1 MKEKVEQR
9 KNSSETS
16 SQKGFFEEQA
26 IHKWEFVI
34 LLGLIMGLNALCV
47 DSLLPALS
55 PMKKALEVSGE
66 NKMQLVFSFLFFGL
80 ALGQLFYGT
89 LSDSFGRK
97 MPMYA
102 GFVVL
107 IIGTVLSI
115 FAQSLGFLLF
125 ARFLQ
130 GFGLASPKTLSL
142 AIVRDQFEGEKMA
155 RILSFVRAV
164 FVLIPTVAPALGL
177 LIITLASWQTI
188 FVVMAVFSGVL
199 LIWFYVRMPETLEE
213 EDRLDLSYEQVKKS
227 IQTIAEHKAAL
238 AYTLLAGLCTGAFIG
253 FLNCA
258 QPLLQEHYQLKQQF
272 VFYMGGIS
280 LCSGIASLGN
290 SWLVQKYSM
299 LPLMIGSL
307 VVLSAL
313 SAVVGGGILIGGW
326 ELSLGWALA
335 YLCIALFFTGIL
347 FGNMN
352 SLAMK
357 PLGDVA
363 GMASTMVGAAATLIG
378 TGIGTLVG
386 ALYQDGILAVVVGY
400 FSCCVLGLVLVFL
413 AKNYEQKEAEG

>member
-9 KNSSETS
+9 EESPTS
-16 SQKGFFEEQA
+16 SSKNGFFEEHA
-26 IHKWEFVI
+26 IQKWEFIV
-34 LLGLIMGLNALCV
+34 LLGLIMSLNALCV
-47 DSLLPALS
+47 DTLLPAFSLI
-55 PMKKALEVSGE
+55 KEDLEISGK
-66 NKMQLVFSFLFFGL
+66 NKIQLVFSCLFFGL

-97 MPMYA
+97 IPMYA

-107 IIGTVLSI
+107 IIGTVLSF
-115 FAQSLGFLLF
+115 FAQSLGFLLL

-142 AIVRDQFEGEKMA
+142 AIVRDQFEGDKMA
-155 RILSFVRAV
+155 RILSFVRAI
-164 FVLIPTVAPALGL
+164 FILIPTVAPALGL
-177 LIITLASWQTI
+177 LIITVGSWRII
-188 FVVMAVFSGVL
+188 FVVIAVVSGGL
-199 LIWFYVRMPETLEE
+199 LAWFCVRMPETLPK
-213 EDRLDLSYEQVKKS
+213 EDRLELSFEQFKKS
-227 IQTIAEHKAAL
+227 IQKIVQHKAAL

-258 QPLLQEHYQLKQQF
+258 QPLLQEHYQLQQQF
-272 VFYMGGIS
+272 VYYIGGIS
-280 LCSGIASLGN
+280 ACSGIASLANG
-290 SWLVQKYSM
+290 WLVRKYSM

-307 VVLSAL
+307 VVLSLL
-313 SAVVGGGILIGGW
+313 SAVVGGGIWLGGW
-326 ELSLGWALA
+326 ALSLGWALG
-335 YLCIALFFTGIL
+335 YLCVALFFTGIL

-352 SLAMK
+352 SLAMR

-386 ALYQDGILAVVVGY
+386 ALYQEGVLAVAIGY
-400 FSCCVLGLVLVFL
+400 LACSVLGLGLVFL
-413 AKNYEQKEAEG
+413 AKNYEQKETED